1 MEVSADQV
9 AELSE
14 RLSEVRIS
22 VARIEERQVGLI
34 SILERHTSE
43 IAQWTA
49 KINGKVDTLE
59 RESHTIKTKLWL
71 VALVS
76 GAVFST
82 IWELIKVRV
91 FPR

>member
-1 MEVSADQV
+1 MSAEQV
-9 AELSE
+9 ADLRE
-14 RLSEVRIS
+14 RL
-22 VARIEERQVGLI
+22 ARIEERQVGLI

-43 IAQWTA
+43 IAEWTGRM
-49 KINGKVDTLE
+49 NSKVDTLE
-59 RESHTIKTKLWL
+59 RDAHTIKTKLWL

>member
-1 MEVSADQV
+1 MSADQV
-9 AELSE
+9 SELQE
-14 RLSEVRIS
+14 RLSTVREAI
-22 VARIEERQVGLI
+22 ARIEERQQNII
-34 SILERHTSE
+34 SVLERHTSE
-43 IAQWTA
+43 LAQWSN
-49 KINGKVDTLE
+49 KINTKVDNLE
-59 RESHTIKTKLWL
+59 RDAHTIKTKLWL

>member
-1 MEVSADQV
+1 MSADQV
-9 AELSE
+9 AELRE
-14 RLSEVRIS
+14 RLSTVREAI
-22 VARIEERQVGLI
+22 ARIEERQQNII
-34 SILERHTSE
+34 SVLERHTSE
-43 IAQWTA
+43 LAQWTN
-49 KINGKVDTLE
+49 KINTKVDTLE
-59 RESHTIKTKLWL
+59 RDAHTIKTKLWL

>member
-1 MEVSADQV
+1 MSADQV
-9 AELSE
+9 ADLRE
-14 RLSEVRIS
+14 RL
-22 VARIEERQVGLI
+22 ARIEERQVNLI
-34 SILERHTSE
+34 AVLERHTSE
-43 IAQWTA
+43 IAEWTGRMNA
-49 KINGKVDTLE
+49 KVDTLE
-59 RESHTIKTKLWL
+59 RDAHTIKTKLWL

>member
-1 MEVSADQV
+1 MSADQV
-9 AELSE
+9 SELQE
-14 RLSEVRIS
+14 RLSTVREAI
-22 VARIEERQVGLI
+22 ARIEERQQNII
-34 SILERHTSE
+34 SVLERHTSE
-43 IAQWTA
+43 LAQWSN
-49 KINGKVDTLE
+49 KINTKVDTLE
-59 RESHTIKTKLWL
+59 RDAHTIKTKLWL

>member
-1 MEVSADQV
+1 MSADQV
-9 AELSE
+9 ADLRE
-14 RLSEVRIS
+14 RL
-22 VARIEERQVGLI
+22 ARIEERQVNLI
-34 SILERHTSE
+34 AVLERHTSE
-43 IAQWTA
+43 IAEWSGRM
-49 KINGKVDTLE
+49 NNKVDTLE
-59 RESHTIKTKLWL
+59 RDAHTIKTKLWL

>member
-1 MEVSADQV
+1 
-9 AELSE
+9 
-14 RLSEVRIS
+14 
-22 VARIEERQVGLI
+22 
-34 SILERHTSE
+34 LERHTSE
-43 IAQWTA
+43 LAQWTS
-49 KINGKVDTLE
+49 KINGKVDALE

>member
-22 VARIEERQVGLI
+22 VARIEERQGLVI
-34 SILERHTSE
+34 GLLEKSQLGIVEYHQRLQKLESE
-43 IAQWTA
+43 A
-49 KINGKVDTLE
+49 
-59 RESHTIKTKLWL
+59 HTIKTKLWL
-71 VALVS
+71 VALIS

-82 IWELIKVRV
+82 IWELIKAR
-91 FPR
+91 FLGRHI

>member
-1 MEVSADQV
+1 MSADQV
-9 AELSE
+9 AELQE
-14 RLSEVRIS
+14 RLSTVREAI
-22 VARIEERQVGLI
+22 ARIEERQQNII
-34 SILERHTSE
+34 SVLERHTSE
-43 IAQWTA
+43 LAQWTA

>member
-1 MEVSADQV
+1 MSADQV
-9 AELSE
+9 ADLRE
-14 RLSEVRIS
+14 RL
-22 VARIEERQVGLI
+22 ARIEERQVNLI
-34 SILERHTSE
+34 AVLERHTSE
-43 IAQWTA
+43 IAEWTGRM
-49 KINGKVDTLE
+49 NNKVDTLE
-59 RESHTIKTKLWL
+59 RDAHTIKTKLWL